1 MTNEEILREAT
12 LLRNAS
18 TDAREL
24 IELFALDVEAGQAA
38 FRSATPEARGLL
50 RRWLDPEFQVSE
62 RTRQL
67 DPHWHAAVE
76 KLREKVRAGLFLD

>member
-24 IELFALDVEAGQAA
+24 IELLARDLAAGQAA
-38 FRSATPEARGLL
+38 FRSATPEARGLV
-50 RRWLDPEFQVSE
+50 RRWLDPEFQLTE
-62 RTRQL
+62 RTRRL
-67 DPHWHAAVE
+67 DPHWHAIVE
-76 KLREKVRAGLFLD
+76 KLQEKVRAGLLLD

>member
-1 MTNEEILREAT
+1 VANEEILREAT
-12 LLRNAS
+12 LVRNAS

-24 IELFALDVEAGQAA
+24 IELFALDIEAGQAA
-38 FRSATPEARGLL
+38 FRSATPEARGLV
-50 RRWLDPEFQVSE
+50 RRWLDPEFQLSG